1 MGYGTTRPVCR
12 TNWYKDFSIGTVKS
26 SWVEDT
32 GSVFVSLCKSE
43 FGNMKL
49 KICILDWKLW
59 NVNFK
64 YSSHLKK

>member
-32 GSVFVSLCKSE
+32 GSVFVSLCKSG
-43 FGNMKL
+43 FGNMYVYWMGNYGMF
-49 KICILDWKLW
+49 IL
-59 NVNFK
+59 NTQII
-64 YSSHLKK
+64 